1 MSFLRTKKINIDS
14 LIEWG
19 IKKWF
24 FKFLSEDL
32 ENLDQ
37 QKQKKTNSDAKSTII
52 YAQNN
57 IRK

>member
-1 MSFLRTKKINIDS
+1 MSFLRTKKIKIGS

-24 FKFLSEDL
+24 FKVLSTDL

-37 QKQKKTNSDAKSTII
+37 QKQKKTNSESKSTII
-52 YAQNN
+52 
-57 IRK
+57 